1 MSPHETTVITQSTQ
15 DVASFQHANHY
26 PSLHAD
32 RTDPIDPAPAVF
44 QPATTTRTRLN
55 ITSRTSSSSSS
66 STVST
71 STSPGSFA
79 IARKYKPNTKKGS
92 LQLPT
97 IPPSY
102 RDVFSMRFT
111 SNARPSL
118 TPLGHRL
125 LHLSESKLNQLE
137 PALGGRDTATLLWK
151 GVLVREAVKSAWRS
165 VDEGVQ
171 AEMNDWS
178 HKAAMGL
185 DVIGEDDE
193 EEEELEEQEGRWFE
207 ELVSSFGEDDFGEG
221 QGAYAHEWADAN
233 VASAFDDVEYDEA
246 DMEAYTLPSSPSP
259 TLATIAIPALPVSPA
274 PDYDFLPASE
284 VTSTEVEIL
293 EVSDEDEDED
303 IYESDSDSEID
314 YHYGTRSAH
323 LVFPEPH
330 PLQPIIIPLSV
341 PRAQPLA
348 PHPTPLTPISPF
360 TLDYSDDL
368 DECADSFL
376 LPPPLVRSFSSDSA
390 ASMREDDDDPCVTPP
405 QYSCEELE
413 EEAPVPPVEVEHGY
427 IMTKRALSGMGSWL
441 GLQLDGEGDS
451 VFA

>member
-1 MSPHETTVITQSTQ
+1 
-15 DVASFQHANHY
+15 
-26 PSLHAD
+26 
-32 RTDPIDPAPAVF
+32 
-44 QPATTTRTRLN
+44 
-55 ITSRTSSSSSS
+55 
-66 STVST
+66 
-71 STSPGSFA
+71 
-79 IARKYKPNTKKGS
+79 
-92 LQLPT
+92 
-97 IPPSY
+97 
-102 RDVFSMRFT
+102 MRFT

-125 LHLSESKLNQLE
+125 LSLSESKLNQLE
-137 PALGGRDTATLLWK
+137 PVLGGRDTATLLWK

-193 EEEELEEQEGRWFE
+193 EEEEEFEEEKEGRWFE

-221 QGAYAHEWADAN
+221 QAGYAHEWADAN

-259 TLATIAIPALPVSPA
+259 ILAAVAVPPSPRS
-274 PDYDFLPASE
+274 PTVDYNALPASD
-284 VTSTEVEIL
+284 VTTTEVEVL
-293 EVSDEDEDED
+293 EVSDEEDEAD
-303 IYESDSDSEID
+303 YDYESHVDWQIGHDFR
-314 YHYGTRSAH
+314 TRFLH
-323 LVFPEPH
+323 LAFPGPQ
-330 PLQPIIIPLSV
+330 PLQPIIEPLAV
-341 PRAQPLA
+341 PRALPIA
-348 PHPTPLTPISPF
+348 PHPTPLTPVSPF

-390 ASMREDDDDPCVTPP
+390 ASMREDDEDDPCVTPP

-413 EEAPVPPVEVEHGY
+413 EEAPVPAVEVEHGY

-441 GLQLDGEGDS
+441 GLQLNDEGDG